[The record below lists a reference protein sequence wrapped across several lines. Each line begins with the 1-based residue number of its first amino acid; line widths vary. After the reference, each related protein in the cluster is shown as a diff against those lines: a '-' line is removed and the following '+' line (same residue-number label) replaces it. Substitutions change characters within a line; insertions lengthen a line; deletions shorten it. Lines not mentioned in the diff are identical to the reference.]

1 MGYNSKVFLYY
12 WTGTLTMRMF
22 SINSLLQGQLL
33 NSGKINKPR
42 VGGGVVLVRRLVK
55 APPDSDMFQAAT
67 SGDRD
72 WLRLSLKRALSPT
85 QLDKQGLTVLHVAG
99 LHGQLECMKLLLA
112 SQVVDINASCPL
124 GRRAIHMVLTA
135 KSRPHSHA
143 CLTYLLEH
151 GALPNVATD
160 TGLTPLH
167 LAATEG
173 LWECTK
179 TLVQAGADT
188 GARDNRG
195 HTPLELA
202 RIWCHR
208 RIARFLKDSM
218 WQNEKKREMERR
230 KALQNLRQDLFNM
243 HRRVEN
249 IEKVGRQKLM
259 EEKVTAWA
267 DKKGLPLLWA
277 QPMATWNQAHAHC
290 LSPDQRPQSQR
301 TKVCHRQHPGAPPRE
316 AWNISPNPSKPPPAS
331 VSRPQGVR
339 LSSQPERSP
348 PEPDLRRSITLCR
361 ARGDGRP
368 HYTAKWDG
376 SPQSVPNLPWDVL
389 QRGLF
394 SAAFPSR
401 IASPNHFQPNHVLD
415 LPRLGCSP
423 GPNTSPW
430 TEVAMH
436 LAEELEPG
444 HY

>member
-1 MGYNSKVFLYY
+1 MA
-12 WTGTLTMRMF
+12 TMC
-22 SINSLLQGQLL
+22 
-33 NSGKINKPR
+33 KPR
-42 VGGGVVLVRRLVK
+42 VGGGVVLVRRVVK

-72 WLRLSLKRALSPT
+72 WLRLSLKRALFPT
-85 QLDKQGLTVLHVAG
+85 QLDKQGLTVLHVAS
-99 LHGQLECMKLLLA
+99 LHGQLECMKLLLT

-124 GRRAIHMVLTA
+124 GRRPIHMVLTVQ
-135 KSRPHSHA
+135 SRPHSHA

-173 LWECTK
+173 LWECTE
-179 TLVQAGADT
+179 TLVQVGADT

-195 HTPLELA
+195 HTPLDLA

-218 WQNEKKREMERR
+218 WQSEKKREMERR
-230 KALQNLRQDLFNM
+230 RALQNLQQDLFNM
-243 HRRVEN
+243 HRRAES
-249 IEKVGRQKLM
+249 IEKVARQKLM

-267 DKKGLPLLWA
+267 NKKGLPLLWA
-277 QPMATWNQAHAHC
+277 QPRATWNQAHAHC
-290 LSPDQRPQSQR
+290 LSPDQRPPSQGPQTQR
-301 TKVCHRQHPGAPPRE
+301 TKACHRQRPGAPPRE

-348 PEPDLRRSITLCR
+348 PEPDLRRSVTLCR
-361 ARGDGRP
+361 AHGDGRP
-368 HYTAKWDG
+368 QYTAKWDG

-394 SAAFPSR
+394 PAAFPSR
-401 IASPNHFQPNHVLD
+401 IASPSHFQPNHVLD
-415 LPRLGCSP
+415 LPHLGCSP

>member
-1 MGYNSKVFLYY
+1 
-12 WTGTLTMRMF
+12 
-22 SINSLLQGQLL
+22 
-33 NSGKINKPR
+33 
-42 VGGGVVLVRRLVK
+42 
-55 APPDSDMFQAAT
+55 MFQAAT
-67 SGDRD
+67 SGDSD

-99 LHGQLECMKLLLA
+99 LHGQLACMKLLLA
-112 SQVVDINASCPL
+112 SQAVGINTSCPL
-124 GRRAIHMVLTA
+124 GRRPIHMVLTA
-135 KSRPHSHA
+135 KSGPHSHA

-179 TLVQAGADT
+179 TLVQVGADT

-195 HTPLELA
+195 HTPLDLA

-230 KALQNLRQDLFNM
+230 KALQNLQQDLFNM
-243 HRRVEN
+243 HRRAES

-277 QPMATWNQAHAHC
+277 QPMATCNQAHAHC

-301 TKVCHRQHPGAPPRE
+301 TKACHRQRPGAPPRE

-339 LSSQPERSP
+339 LSSQAERSP
-348 PEPDLRRSITLCR
+348 PEPDLRRSVTLCR

-368 HYTAKWDG
+368 QYTAKWDG

>member
-1 MGYNSKVFLYY
+1 
-12 WTGTLTMRMF
+12 
-22 SINSLLQGQLL
+22 
-33 NSGKINKPR
+33 
-42 VGGGVVLVRRLVK
+42 
-55 APPDSDMFQAAT
+55 
-67 SGDRD
+67 
-72 WLRLSLKRALSPT
+72 
-85 QLDKQGLTVLHVAG
+85 
-99 LHGQLECMKLLLA
+99 MKLLLA
-112 SQVVDINASCPL
+112 SQAVGINTSCPL
-124 GRRAIHMVLTA
+124 GRRPIHMVLTA
-135 KSRPHSHA
+135 KSGPHSHA

-151 GALPNVATD
+151 GALPNVYDIISCSDNIIPMSIMRVTFIMTMMVIMTVKMKKVVVMMCFKRVVYWFISRATD

-179 TLVQAGADT
+179 TLVQVGADT

-195 HTPLELA
+195 HTPLDLA

-230 KALQNLRQDLFNM
+230 KALQNLQQDLFNM
-243 HRRVEN
+243 HRRAES

-277 QPMATWNQAHAHC
+277 QPMATCNQAHAHC

-301 TKVCHRQHPGAPPRE
+301 TKACHRQRPGAPPRE

-339 LSSQPERSP
+339 LSSQAERSP
-348 PEPDLRRSITLCR
+348 PEPDLRRSVTLCR

-368 HYTAKWDG
+368 QYTAKWDG